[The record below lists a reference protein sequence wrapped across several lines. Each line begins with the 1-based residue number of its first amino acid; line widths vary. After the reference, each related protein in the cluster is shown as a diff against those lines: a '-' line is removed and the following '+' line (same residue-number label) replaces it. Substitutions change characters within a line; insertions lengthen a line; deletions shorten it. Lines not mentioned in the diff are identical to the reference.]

1 MALRDDIEDLLKIWK
16 DSAGVLRHNE
26 ILFSISEGELLPF
39 VLQDLKSQLSENSF
53 ERIKHRVP
61 PINVLIRIVDKL
73 SKIYIRPPI
82 RTILNGKKRDQK
94 ALGDLIRILD
104 FNVAMSEANTFF
116 NTFKNTWVEPYLYK
130 GKPQIRSIPSD
141 RFFLHSTDK
150 VDPTRPTHF
159 VKIMG
164 QDKVTGNTVFYGY
177 TSEDFLI
184 FDSSGKVLTDLM
196 MASGNPDGINEYGVL
211 PGVYINRS
219 RHSLIPKVD
228 TDTLNMTKLIPVLLA
243 DCNFATMFQSFS
255 IIYGIDVNDENLKM
269 APNAFWS
276 FKSDPSRE
284 TRPEIGV
291 LKPEVDTD
299 KVLGLVKAELAMWLE
314 SKGIKPGSVGS
325 MTVDNAAS
333 GIAKMIDESDTTEDR
348 KKQVSIFAP
357 RDAECLELI
366 INQML
371 PVWRND
377 PSFQVDIPLLG
388 MNYDVTSE
396 FPEQKPLI
404 DEGVATDTEIKKIN
418 AGLTTKKR
426 AIKKLNPDMSDEQ
439 VEELMAEIQ
448 NDKAGKMPSSIPNE
462 PDTTEPVL
470 GA

>member
-1 MALRDDIEDLLKIWK
+1 MA
-16 DSAGVLRHNE
+16 A
-26 ILFSISEGELLPF
+26 
-39 VLQDLKSQLSENSF
+39 
-53 ERIKHRVP
+53 
-61 PINVLIRIVDKL
+61 
-73 SKIYIRPPI
+73 
-82 RTILNGKKRDQK
+82 
-94 ALGDLIRILD
+94 A
-104 FNVAMSEANTFF
+104 
-116 NTFKNTWVEPYLYK
+116 
-130 GKPQIRSIPSD
+130 
-141 RFFLHSTDK
+141 
-150 VDPTRPTHF
+150 
-159 VKIMG
+159 
-164 QDKVTGNTVFYGY
+164 
-177 TSEDFLI
+177 
-184 FDSSGKVLTDLM
+184 
-196 MASGNPDGINEYGVL
+196 GNPDGVNEYGVL
-211 PGVYINRS
+211 PGIYINRS
-219 RHSLIPKVD
+219 RHSLTPKID

-284 TRPEIGV
+284 SQPQIGV

-314 SKGIKPGSVGS
+314 SKGIKPGSVGT

-366 INQML
+366 INHMM

-377 PSFQVDIPLLG
+377 PMFNADISLFG
-388 MNYDVTSE
+388 EGYDITTE
-396 FPEQKPLI
+396 FPEQKPI
-404 DEGVATDTEIKKIN
+404 VDEGVATDTEIKKLN

-426 AIKKLNPDMSDEQ
+426 AIKKLNPTMTDDAVDE
-439 VEELMAEIQ
+439 LLSEIAQ
-448 NDKAGKMPSSIPNE
+448 DQSPKPPQPNVMPLEQTQTQTVPPE
-462 PDTTEPVL
+462 